1 MINPGSWIVQIW
13 TQVSYSDFE
22 FLLNPIGY
30 ICGFAGGL
38 ARLRMSDFFVILENL
53 FTGGTTFAFTNIWS
67 GVVNVITIGF
77 ELPSALTG
85 VGWGLQLV
93 TSPLLLFYRGFYS
106 VFFSLEYPLFIGLPL
121 SFALLALFFSVFK
134 LLIRALKVGS

>member
-1 MINPGSWIVQIW
+1 MINPGSWIVQFW

-22 FLLNPIGY
+22 FLLNPVGY
-30 ICGFAGGL
+30 ICGFAGGI

-53 FTGGTTFAFTNIWS
+53 FTGGTQFAFTNIWS
-67 GVVNVITIGF
+67 GVAQVITIGF
-77 ELPSALTG
+77 ELPSALQG
-85 VGWGLQLV
+85 VGWGLQLIS
-93 TSPLLLFYRGFYS
+93 SPLLLFYRGFYS

-134 LLIRALKVGS
+134 MLIRALKVGS